1 MRTSFIRHAAC
12 MACTA
17 TAVLAAPAARADA
30 KFTYMTNWYAQAEHG
45 GFYQAIAEGTY
56 RKYGL
61 DVTVKMGG
69 PQVNIV
75 QLMAAGQADCIM
87 GSSDVQQMQIREGGV
102 PLVTV
107 AAFMQKEPT
116 VFITHADVKTMAE
129 LKGKTIFIG
138 SSAHRGYWPW
148 LKVKYGFKDEQ
159 TRPYTYN
166 VQPFLADPNS
176 AQQSYLTSDP
186 FVLQKQGVKF
196 NTILF
201 SDLGYPAYAATV
213 TCMEKTV
220 KDRTKQVADFIK
232 ASAEGWKSYLA
243 NPAPGNALIK
253 KDNPN
258 MSDEHLAYSVG
269 KIKELGLVTGGDA
282 ATLGIGVITD
292 ARAKASYN
300 FLVDAKLLDPA
311 KVTLASTYTTDLV
324 KNAKVLP

>member
-1 MRTSFIRHAAC
+1 MRTSFIRHMSC
-12 MACTA
+12 LACTA
-17 TAVLAAPAARADA
+17 AALLAASTAQADE

-45 GFYQAIAEGTY
+45 GFYQAIAEGIY
-56 RKYGL
+56 KKYGL

-87 GSSDVQQMQIREGGV
+87 GSSDVQQMQVREGGV

-116 VFITHADVKTMAE
+116 AFITHENVKKMEE
-129 LKGKTIFIG
+129 LKDKTIFISSG
-138 SSAHRGYWPW
+138 SHRGYWPW
-148 LKVKYGFKDEQ
+148 LKVKYGLKDEQ
-159 TRPYTYN
+159 TRPYTFN

-186 FVLQKQGVKF
+186 FILQKQGVKF

-213 TCMEKTV
+213 TCMDKTV
-220 KDRTKQVADFIK
+220 KDRARQVADFIK

-253 KDNPN
+253 KENPN
-258 MSDEHLAYSVG
+258 MTDDQLAYSVG
-269 KIKELGLVTGGDA
+269 KIKEFGLVTGGDA
-282 ATLGIGVITD
+282 ATQGIGIITD

>member
-1 MRTSFIRHAAC
+1 MPTSFTRQIARIAGAA
-12 MACTA
+12 A
-17 TAVLAAPAARADA
+17 AVLAATSAQADE

-56 RKYGL
+56 KKYGL

-87 GSSDVQQMQIREGGV
+87 GSSDVQQMQVREGGV

-116 VFITHADVKTMAE
+116 VLITHDDVKKVEE

-148 LKVKYGFKDEQ
+148 LKVKYGLKDEQ

-176 AQQSYLTSDP
+176 AQQSYLTSDT
-186 FVLQKQGVKF
+186 FILLKQGVKF
-196 NTILF
+196 NTILL

-220 KDRTKQVADFIK
+220 KDRSRQVANFIK

-243 NPAPGNALIK
+243 NPGPGNALIK

-258 MSDEHLAYSVG
+258 MSDEHLAYSVA
-269 KIKELGLVTGGDA
+269 KIKESGLVTGGDA

-300 FLVDAKLLDPA
+300 FLVDAKLLDSA
-311 KVTLASTYTTDLV
+311 KVALASTYTTELV

>member
-1 MRTSFIRHAAC
+1 MPTIFIRQIAC

-17 TAVLAAPAARADA
+17 TVFLSTTTAQADE

-45 GFYQAIAEGTY
+45 GFYQAIAEGIY
-56 RKYGL
+56 KKYGL

-87 GSSDVQQMQIREGGV
+87 GSSDVQQMQVREGGV

-107 AAFMQKEPT
+107 AAFMQKEPI
-116 VFITHADVKTMAE
+116 VFITHEDVKKMEE
-129 LKGKTIFIG
+129 LKGKTIFI
-138 SSAHRGYWPW
+138 SSNAHRGYWPW
-148 LKVKYGFKDEQ
+148 LKAKYGFKDEQ

-176 AQQSYLTSDP
+176 AQHSYLTSDP
-186 FVLQKQGVKF
+186 FVLQKRGVKF

-220 KDRTKQVADFIK
+220 KNRSKQVADFIK
-232 ASAEGWKSYLA
+232 ASAEGWKSYLV

-258 MSDEHLAYSVG
+258 MADDHLAYSVG

-282 ATLGIGVITD
+282 ATQGIGVITD

-300 FLVDAKLLDPA
+300 FLIDAKLLDPT
-311 KVTLASTYTTDLV
+311 KVALASTYTTDLV
-324 KNAKVLP
+324 RNAKVLP

>member
-1 MRTSFIRHAAC
+1 MAC
-12 MACTA
+12 VACTA
-17 TAVLAAPAARADA
+17 AAALAASTAAQAEE

-56 RKYGL
+56 KKYGL

-87 GSSDVQQMQIREGGV
+87 GSSDVQQMQVREGGV

-107 AAFMQKEPT
+107 AAFMQKEPS
-116 VFITHADVKTMAE
+116 VFVTHEDVKKMEE
-129 LKGKTIFIG
+129 LKGKTLFISAG
-138 SSAHRGYWPW
+138 AHRGYWPW

-159 TRPYTYN
+159 TRPYTFN

-186 FVLQKQGVKF
+186 FVLEKQGVKF

-213 TCMEKTV
+213 TCMDKTV
-220 KDRTKQVADFIK
+220 KDRGKQVADFIK

-258 MSDEHLAYSVG
+258 MTDDQLAYSVT
-269 KIKELGLVTGGDA
+269 KIKEMGLVTGGDA
-282 ATLGIGVITD
+282 ATQGIGVITD
-292 ARAKASYN
+292 ARAKASYD
-300 FLVDAKLLDPA
+300 FLVGAKLLDPA
-311 KVTLASTYTTDLV
+311 KVTLASTYTTALV

>member
-1 MRTSFIRHAAC
+1 MPTSSIRQIAR

-17 TAVLAAPAARADA
+17 GVVLNATTAQADE

-45 GFYQAIAEGTY
+45 GFYQAIAEGIY
-56 RKYGL
+56 KKYGL

-75 QLMAAGQADCIM
+75 QVMAAGQADCIM
-87 GSSDVQQMQIREGGV
+87 GSSDVQQMQVREGGV

-107 AAFMQKEPT
+107 AAFMQKEPS
-116 VFITHADVKTMAE
+116 VFITHEDVKKVEE
-129 LKGKTIFIG
+129 LKGKTIFIS

-159 TRPYTYN
+159 TRPYTFN

-186 FVLQKQGVKF
+186 FVLQKQGVRF

-220 KDRTKQVADFIK
+220 KDRSKQVANFVK
-232 ASAEGWKSYLA
+232 ASAEGWRSYLV
-243 NPAPGNALIK
+243 NPGPGNALIK

-258 MSDEHLAYSVG
+258 MTDEQLAYSVG

-282 ATLGIGVITD
+282 ATQGIGVITD

-311 KVTLASTYTTDLV
+311 KVALASTYTTDLI